1 MSTPSGL
8 IGVAWILASLLPLH
22 ACTGGAETSAS
33 RETTPATQL
42 LSEPSDSFVAADSA
56 QLMSELRFLSSDSL
70 EGRRTGETGN
80 VLAREFIRA
89 AFGDAGLHEPPG
101 GFVQPFEF
109 RGRGGAA
116 QVTHAANVVGFLPGR
131 DPSLGAI
138 VITAHFDH
146 LGVRAPRPGTPEAA
160 VGDSIFNGADD
171 NASGTV
177 ALLSIARY
185 MAQNQPRHTLVFAA
199 LDGEEVGL
207 RGARAFMEAGWPPEI
222 ALNINLDM
230 VSRSD
235 SLLFAAG
242 PFHYPQLRPILEAV
256 PARPPVVLRFGHDQP
271 GVNGV
276 DDWTGSSDHRVFHD
290 EGIPFVYFGVEDHED
305 YHRATD
311 EFARVDPTFF
321 VNAIRTIL
329 AGVLALDEQVG
340 PASSGTPGAGERPGE
355 PVAEE
360 GGIEGG

>member
-1 MSTPSGL
+1 VL
-8 IGVAWILASLLPLH
+8 GVAWIFASLLPLH
-22 ACTGGAETSAS
+22 ACAGGKETSAS
-33 RETTPATQL
+33 QETPQTTQPAG
-42 LSEPSDSFVAADSA
+42 EPSDSFVAADSA

-70 EGRRTGETGN
+70 MGRRTGEPGN
-80 VLAREFIRA
+80 ALAREFIRS
-89 AFGDAGLHEPPG
+89 AFRDAGLHEPAA

-109 RGRGGAA
+109 RGRGGPA
-116 QVTHAANVVGFLPGR
+116 QVTRGANVVGFLPGR

-138 VITAHFDH
+138 VMTAHFDH

-160 VGDSIFNGADD
+160 LGDSIFNGADD

-185 MAQNQPRHTLVFAA
+185 MARNQPRHTLVFAA

-207 RGARAFMEAGWPPEI
+207 RGARAFMEAGWPGGI
-222 ALNINLDM
+222 ALNVNLDM

-256 PARPPVVLRFGHDQP
+256 SPRPPVVLRFGHDQP

-276 DDWTGSSDHRVFHD
+276 DDWTGSSDHRVFHE

-311 EFARVDPTFF
+311 EFGRVDPTFF

-329 AGVLALDEQVG
+329 AGALSLDEHLG
-340 PASSGTPGAGERPGE
+340 PAGSGTPGAGEGPGE
-355 PVAEE
+355 PVAQEGKTE
-360 GGIEGG
+360 GG